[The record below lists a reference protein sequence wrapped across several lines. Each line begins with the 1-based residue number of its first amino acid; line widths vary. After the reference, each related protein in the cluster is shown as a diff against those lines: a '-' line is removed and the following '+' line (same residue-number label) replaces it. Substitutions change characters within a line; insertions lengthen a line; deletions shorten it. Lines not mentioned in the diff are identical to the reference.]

1 MPVQFI
7 NDYMKAI
14 DLIALVAVLGIAGVA
29 VSRSGFI
36 PLLVAAIVIAIWGAN
51 RIFGVF

>member
-1 MPVQFI
+1 MQFF

-14 DLIALVAVLGIAGVA
+14 DLIALVAVVGIAA
-29 VSRSGFI
+29 ASFSRSGSVA
-36 PLLVAAIVIAIWGAN
+36 LLVAAIVIAIWGAS

>member
-1 MPVQFI
+1 MQFL

-14 DLIALVAVLGIAGVA
+14 DLIALVSVIGIAAVA

-36 PLLVAAIVIAIWGAN
+36 PLLVAAVVIAIWGAN
-51 RIFGVF
+51 RIFGIF

>member
-1 MPVQFI
+1 MQFI